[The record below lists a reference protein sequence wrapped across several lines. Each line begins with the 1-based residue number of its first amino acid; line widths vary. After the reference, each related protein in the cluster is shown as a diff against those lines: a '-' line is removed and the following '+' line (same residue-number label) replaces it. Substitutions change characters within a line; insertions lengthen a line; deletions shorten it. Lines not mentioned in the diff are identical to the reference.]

1 MKKTMKKI
9 LALALV
15 LIMTL
20 PLVAVAVS
28 ATAPAYKSYAEAQDG
43 ELLYKA
49 DFNGDS
55 YWAPSKT
62 NGSTLADRGDLTS
75 DSLTVTVD
83 STDSTKANFSSDSKA
98 HKLWGG
104 AVNGLALGEDYNYTV
119 RFTLAEKGSGV
130 GFGVLIDGQT
140 GVYVQSAKGRLQKTT
155 GALSGHA
162 YQSYSGSATEQDY
175 AAEVKG
181 YTIALYVKLDT
192 TWTKIDEA
200 TLSEY
205 ANTNLCLNFYLYNN
219 IDTDMYDLEV
229 YKGLAATNLVDDAPV
244 IPDVPTEPET
254 PVEPETPS
262 TTGAGKAYD
271 EAANGDV
278 LYEVNFNGTAGFFEP
293 IDGKGAAWNDS
304 AAQVSADGKSVTIK
318 YTDDNTDGEE
328 SKGRSRFTGE
338 LNSYSIIGTSYTITF
353 TVDTIARV
361 GIALDGGTA
370 VVLEPTANTTSFG
383 RYGNW
388 TNIAGKEQY
397 TGTGNSAQTYAI
409 EISFPTVTN
418 KNYNEI
424 DSYSPVVYK
433 LYVLDETTNEWVLI
447 RTVAE
452 AQAIGFDF
460 EAGYPYLDIAIIRY
474 HDKIADGDGNP
485 ATATVSN
492 MTIYKGID
500 ILAKKEE
507 APVTP
512 GGSENAGNENAGNE
526 NTENESTGD
535 TTTTE
540 PPKSYAPPKAVTEA
554 ATEAQTAVD
563 TEATGCGATLA
574 GTGLVLA
581 TSCVAALAINRKKNR
596 EE

>member
-1 MKKTMKKI
+1 MKKTIKKI

-28 ATAPAYKSYAEAQDG
+28 ATAPTYKSYAEATDG
-43 ELLYKA
+43 EL
-49 DFNGDS
+49 
-55 YWAPSKT
+55 
-62 NGSTLADRGDLTS
+62 
-75 DSLTVTVD
+75 
-83 STDSTKANFSSDSKA
+83 
-98 HKLWGG
+98 
-104 AVNGLALGEDYNYTV
+104 
-119 RFTLAEKGSGV
+119 
-130 GFGVLIDGQT
+130 
-140 GVYVQSAKGRLQKTT
+140 
-155 GALSGHA
+155 
-162 YQSYSGSATEQDY
+162 
-175 AAEVKG
+175 
-181 YTIALYVKLDT
+181 
-192 TWTKIDEA
+192 
-200 TLSEY
+200 
-205 ANTNLCLNFYLYNN
+205 
-219 IDTDMYDLEV
+219 
-229 YKGLAATNLVDDAPV
+229 
-244 IPDVPTEPET
+244 
-254 PVEPETPS
+254 
-262 TTGAGKAYD
+262 
-271 EAANGDV
+271 

-293 IDGKGAAWNDS
+293 TDGRGAGWNDS

-361 GIALDGGTA
+361 GIALDGGAA

-512 GGSENAGNENAGNE
+512 DNNGGNENAGNE

-554 ATEAQTAVD
+554 ATEAQTEVVF
-563 TEATGCGATLA
+563 EATGCGATLA

-581 TSCVAALAINRKKNR
+581 SSCVAAIAINHKKNR